1 MRVKIWPFLQTSLLT
16 MRKEKNDDKS
26 ETITA
31 VSKIYIC
38 ITVEFQR
45 IFKHHGVLDVT
56 GY

>member
-1 MRVKIWPFLQTSLLT
+1 